1 MTNRKKR
8 GIAAAVVVVLLL
20 AALGTVFG
28 LAVSDP
34 GFASAEPEQIPAG
47 EAIGRAARFV
57 LQGEP
62 FPLSEGEL
70 NGLIAAAAEEKDEGT
85 AVRAQDLRVRLL
97 GDQRVAASLPVQWNG
112 LTLRV
117 TAELEV
123 DPEAAEKVLS
133 ARVVRASVGRLPLP
147 VSWVC
152 SFASDFLP
160 EGAEA
165 EGETVRIP
173 AEWPLLRWEE
183 NTPLVSLE
191 VTRLDLSETGASAAL
206 AANADGLLALLQ
218 QGGDWLAGLF
228 G

>member
-1 MTNRKKR
+1 MTNRKKG
-8 GIAAAVVVVLLL
+8 GIAAAVVVVFLL

-47 EAIGRAARFV
+47 EALWRAARFV

-70 NGLIAAAAEEKDEGT
+70 NGFIAAAEEKDEGT

-97 GDQRVAASLPVQWNG
+97 GEQRVAASLPVQWNG

-123 DPEAAEKVLS
+123 DPEAEEKVLS

-152 SFASDFLP
+152 SLASDFLP
-160 EGAEA
+160 EGAEV

-183 NTPLVSLE
+183 NMPLVSLE

-206 AANADGLLALLQ
+206 AANADGLLELLQ

>member
-1 MTNRKKR
+1 MTNRKKG
-8 GIAAAVVVVLLL
+8 GIAAAVVVVFLL

-47 EAIGRAARFV
+47 EALGRAARFV

-70 NGLIAAAAEEKDEGT
+70 NGFIAAAEEKDEGT

-152 SFASDFLP
+152 SLASDFLP
-160 EGAEA
+160 EGAEV

-183 NTPLVSLE
+183 NMPLVSLE

-206 AANADGLLALLQ
+206 AANADGLLELLQ

>member
-1 MTNRKKR
+1 MTNRKKG
-8 GIAAAVVVVLLL
+8 GIAAAVVVVFLL

-47 EAIGRAARFV
+47 EALGRAARFV

-70 NGLIAAAAEEKDEGT
+70 NGFIAAAEEKDEGT

-97 GDQRVAASLPVQWNG
+97 GEQRVAASLPVQWNG

-123 DPEAAEKVLS
+123 DPEAEEKVLS

-152 SFASDFLP
+152 SLASDFLP
-160 EGAEA
+160 EGAEV

-183 NTPLVSLE
+183 NMPLVSLE

-206 AANADGLLALLQ
+206 AANADGLLELLQ

>member
-1 MTNRKKR
+1 M
-8 GIAAAVVVVLLL
+8 
-20 AALGTVFG
+20 FG

-47 EAIGRAARFV
+47 EALGRAARFV

-70 NGLIAAAAEEKDEGT
+70 NGLIAAAEEKDEGT

-97 GDQRVAASLPVQWNG
+97 GEQRVAASLPVQWNG
-112 LTLRV
+112 LSLRV

-123 DPEAAEKVLS
+123 DPEAEEKVLS

-152 SFASDFLP
+152 SLASDFLP
-160 EGAEA
+160 EGAEV

-183 NTPLVSLE
+183 NMPLIALE

-206 AANADGLLALLQ
+206 AANADGLLELLQ

>member
-1 MTNRKKR
+1 MTNRKKG

-20 AALGTVFG
+20 AALGTVCG

-70 NGLIAAAAEEKDEGT
+70 NGLIAAAAEEKDGET
-85 AVRAQDLRVRLL
+85 AVKAQDLRVRLL

-123 DPEAAEKVLS
+123 DPEAEEKCLS

-152 SFASDFLP
+152 SLASDFLP
-160 EGAEA
+160 EGAEV

-191 VTRLDLSETGASAAL
+191 VTRLDLSETGATVAF

>member
-1 MTNRKKR
+1 MTNRKKG

-47 EAIGRAARFV
+47 EALGRAARFV

-70 NGLIAAAAEEKDEGT
+70 NGLIAAAEEKDEGT

-112 LTLRV
+112 LSLRV

-123 DPEAAEKVLS
+123 DPEAEEKVLS

-152 SFASDFLP
+152 SLASDFLP
-160 EGAEA
+160 EGAEV

-183 NTPLVSLE
+183 NMPLIALE

-206 AANADGLLALLQ
+206 AANADGLLELLQ

>member
-1 MTNRKKR
+1 MTNRKKG
-8 GIAAAVVVVLLL
+8 GIAAAVVAVFLL

-47 EAIGRAARFV
+47 EALGRAARFV

-62 FPLSEGEL
+62 FPLSEEEL
-70 NGLIAAAAEEKDEGT
+70 NGLIAAAEEKNGET
-85 AVRAQDLRVRLL
+85 AVKAQDLRVRLL
-97 GDQRVAASLPVQWNG
+97 GEQRVAASLPVQWNG

-123 DPEAAEKVLS
+123 EPEAAEKVLS

-152 SFASDFLP
+152 SLASDFLP
-160 EGAEA
+160 EGAEV

-183 NTPLVSLE
+183 NMPLVSLE

-206 AANADGLLALLQ
+206 AANADGLLELLQ

>member
-1 MTNRKKR
+1 MTNRKKG

-70 NGLIAAAAEEKDEGT
+70 NGLIAAAAEEKDGET
-85 AVRAQDLRVRLL
+85 AVKAQ
-97 GDQRVAASLPVQWNG
+97 DQRVAASLPVQWNG

-123 DPEAAEKVLS
+123 EPEAEEKCLS

-152 SFASDFLP
+152 SLASDFLP
-160 EGAEA
+160 EGAEV

-191 VTRLDLSETGASAAL
+191 VTRLDLSETGATVAF

>member
-70 NGLIAAAAEEKDEGT
+70 NGLIAAAEEKDEGT

-160 EGAEA
+160 EGAEV

-183 NTPLVSLE
+183 NMPLIALE

-206 AANADGLLALLQ
+206 AANADGLLELLQ

>member
-1 MTNRKKR
+1 MTNRKKG
-8 GIAAAVVVVLLL
+8 GIAAAVVVVFLL

-34 GFASAEPEQIPAG
+34 GFSSAEPEQIPAG
-47 EAIGRAARFV
+47 EVLGRAARFV

-70 NGLIAAAAEEKDEGT
+70 NGFIAAAEEKDEGT

-97 GDQRVAASLPVQWNG
+97 GEQRVAASLPVQWNG

-123 DPEAAEKVLS
+123 DPEAEEKVLS

-152 SFASDFLP
+152 SLASDFLP
-160 EGAEA
+160 EGAEV

-183 NTPLVSLE
+183 NMPLVSLE

-206 AANADGLLALLQ
+206 AANADGLLELLQ

>member
-1 MTNRKKR
+1 MTNRKKG
-8 GIAAAVVVVLLL
+8 GIAAAVVVVFLL

-47 EAIGRAARFV
+47 EALGRAARFV

-70 NGLIAAAAEEKDEGT
+70 NGFIAAAEEKDEGT

-97 GDQRVAASLPVQWNG
+97 GEQRVAASLPVQWNG

-123 DPEAAEKVLS
+123 DPEAEEKVLS

-152 SFASDFLP
+152 SLASDFLP
-160 EGAEA
+160 EGAEV

-183 NTPLVSLE
+183 NMPLIALE

-206 AANADGLLALLQ
+206 AANADGLLELLQ